1 MAGKKEVDQDLVAY
15 VKSTLDMGF
24 SKKKIK
30 EELVKAG
37 HTPKAINLAFEGF
50 KGSEK
55 SGSEP
60 KTISIGMM
68 KILKFVFI
76 GLFAVIVIFG
86 VIYFVFFS
94 SGDKPVET
102 TDGEINFEAEMEL
115 CAAEGSL
122 YDQNWCYF
130 QLSTQVKDAA
140 ICDNIV
146 QPELN
151 FFCMAQTNDDPSFC
165 EKITFE
171 KVAAKC
177 FEVVR

>member
-24 SKKKIK
+24 SKKKIQK
-30 EELVKAG
+30 ELLKAG
-37 HTPKAINLAFEGF
+37 HTQKAINLAFAGF

-55 SGSEP
+55 SSSEP
-60 KTISIGMM
+60 KTISVGLT

-76 GLFAVIVIFG
+76 GLFAFIVIFG

-102 TDGEINFEAEMEL
+102 TDGEINLEAEMEL
-115 CAAEGSL
+115 CATEGSL

-130 QLSTQVKDAA
+130 QLSTQVKDAS
-140 ICDNIV
+140 ICDSIV

-151 FFCMAQTNDDPSFC
+151 FFCMALANEDPSYC

-177 FEVVR
+177 FEEVR